1 MKFGII
7 GLGRFGF
14 QVATTLA
21 ENGMEVLGV
30 DRDESI
36 VSSIRD
42 LITCAVCV
50 QVTSEQ
56 ALRSIGMHE
65 METVV
70 VAMGENFAES
80 VLITAILKKKLN
92 IPQVI
97 TRAVNDIHK
106 EILLLIGADK
116 VVLPEH
122 EIGQKLANNL
132 SLPFNVIAR
141 ISKDFSIAQIPVKEK
156 WQGKKIHEL
165 SFVKDHQATCVGIK
179 QNDIIVSPYEINTVH
194 EKDVLLIAGNN
205 KDLAKIING

>member
-1 MKFGII
+1 MKFGVI

-30 DRDESI
+30 DMSESI

-42 LITCAVCV
+42 FITYAVCI
-50 QVTSEQ
+50 QVANEQ
-56 ALRSIGMHE
+56 TLRSIGMDE

-80 VLITAILKKKLN
+80 ILITAILKKKLH
-92 IPQVI
+92 IPKVI

-106 EILLLIGADK
+106 EILMLIGADK

-122 EIGQKLANNL
+122 EIGQKLADNL
-132 SLPFNVIAR
+132 SLPFNAITR
-141 ISKDFSIAQIPVKEK
+141 ISKDFSIAQIPVSGKMI
-156 WQGKKIHEL
+156 GKKVHEL
-165 SFVKDHQATCVGIK
+165 SFIKEHHATCLGVK
-179 QNDIIVSPYEINTVH
+179 QKETIVPPYEIGALH
-194 EKDVLLIAGNN
+194 EKDILIIAGTN
-205 KDLAKIING
+205 KDLARISNG